1 MSNIRID
8 SVVSDSFG
16 KSARLIM
23 NDILNNPNFKPE
35 DAIPNLKKGL
45 KKKENQIIEALQDIN
60 VSSDQHLKMNIAYQH
75 LDQIDEYIKT
85 IEQYL
90 ERLVQPYD
98 SLIDLLCTIP

>member
-1 MSNIRID
+1 
-8 SVVSDSFG
+8 
-16 KSARLIM
+16 
-23 NDILNNPNFKPE
+23 
-35 DAIPNLKKGL
+35 
-45 KKKENQIIEALQDIN
+45 
-60 VSSDQHLKMNIAYQH
+60 MNIAYQH